1 MEDFIAEASPRG
13 GLEPCVVAGC
23 AGEAITPPA
32 RCATSTTSASGA
44 VHRGPNA
51 LSTAELAE
59 WVASEV
65 PGLGAHQFSLAP
77 LDELVRHELLYALQ
91 RRDKMPPPLDPVSVR
106 ILISR
111 LVGCTS
117 MREADPE
124 VICESGGT
132 QYNSA
137 IRGLFCDLARHLE
150 RAWVAVQRCRSL
162 PR

>member
-1 MEDFIAEASPRG
+1 M
-13 GLEPCVVAGC
+13 
-23 AGEAITPPA
+23 
-32 RCATSTTSASGA
+32 
-44 VHRGPNA
+44 NA

-65 PGLGAHQFSLAP
+65 PRLGAHQFSLAP

-150 RAWVAVQRCRSL
+150 RAWVAYSGPIPTSVTSGRWRCWTSSPTARGAGPLLRAPSTSGSSSWSGCA
-162 PR
+162 R